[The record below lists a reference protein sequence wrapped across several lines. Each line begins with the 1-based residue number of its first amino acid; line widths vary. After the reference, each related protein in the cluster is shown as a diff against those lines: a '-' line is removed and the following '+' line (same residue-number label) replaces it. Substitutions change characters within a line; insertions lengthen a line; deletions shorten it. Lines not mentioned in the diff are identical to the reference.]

1 VAAIN
6 ANILIGLNS
15 LVLVYAKGGVPAF
28 ARRLPA
34 FEKQPVVEVV
44 RKTSAKTAIEMF
56 ARAVCR
62 YIRVMSEVAA
72 PALTDLIDLARQGN
86 QAAQDD
92 LFAAVYPQLRHMA
105 RDRLRRHQRNTL
117 LDTTE
122 LVHESYMRFVQAG
135 RLKVEDRGHFIAYAA
150 KVMRS
155 VIVDTVRERLAQ
167 RRGGAHKAMT
177 LDSQIADDAAGGKE
191 ILAVH
196 DALAGLAREDPRLA
210 QVVELRYFAGFNDEQ
225 VAEALGVAERTVRR
239 DWQKAR
245 LLLAEAL
252 A

>member
-1 VAAIN
+1 
-6 ANILIGLNS
+6 
-15 LVLVYAKGGVPAF
+15 
-28 ARRLPA
+28 
-34 FEKQPVVEVV
+34 
-44 RKTSAKTAIEMF
+44 
-56 ARAVCR
+56 
-62 YIRVMSEVAA
+62 MSEAVA
-72 PALTDLIDLARQGN
+72 PALTDLIGRARQGDRG
-86 QAAQDD
+86 AQDD

-105 RDRLRRHQRNTL
+105 RERLRRHQRNTL

-122 LVHESYMRFVQAG
+122 LVHESYLRFVQSG
-135 RLKVEDRGHFIAYAA
+135 KLKVEDRSHFMGYAG

-167 RRGGAHKAMT
+167 RRGGAEKPVT
-177 LDSQIADDAAGGKE
+177 LDSQISADPPGGAQ

-196 DALAGLAREDPRLA
+196 EALDGLGREDPRLI
-210 QVVELRYFAGFNDEQ
+210 QVVELRYFAGLTEQQ
-225 VAEALGVAERTVRR
+225 VAEALGIAERTVRR